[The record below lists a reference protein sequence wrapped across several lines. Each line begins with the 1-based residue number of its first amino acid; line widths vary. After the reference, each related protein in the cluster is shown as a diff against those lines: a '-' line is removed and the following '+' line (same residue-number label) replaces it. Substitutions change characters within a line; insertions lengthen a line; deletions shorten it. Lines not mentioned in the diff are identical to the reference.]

1 MITYEQIQKANE
13 GMTGID
19 FKGKNYVMVN
29 SRVTAFRKL
38 FPEGFIITDMISH
51 DNGIC
56 VMQAK
61 VGYYQDGNP
70 VTLGTGMAFEK
81 QDSTYINKT
90 SYIENCETSAVG
102 RALGF
107 LALGSDDS
115 ICSAEELVN
124 AITNQQKPEAPKP
137 VAKAPAK
144 PVKQDAPATV
154 EAQKKVPAANPVQA
168 YINNEMAFMSQR
180 LEISDRKEMREKF
193 AQMRKALIYGGV
205 IPDIPADKI
214 TMEQA
219 KQMIEAMYVTF
230 FTDGEKK

>member
-51 DNGIC
+51 DGGIC

-124 AITNQQKPEAPKP
+124 AITNQQKTEPPKP
-137 VAKAPAK
+137 VK
-144 PVKQDAPATV
+144 PVKQDAPASV

-193 AQMRKALIYGGV
+193 AQMRKALIEGGV

-214 TMEQA
+214 TLEQA
-219 KQMIEAMYVTF
+219 KQMIEAMYANF

>member
-51 DNGIC
+51 DGGIC

-124 AITNQQKPEAPKP
+124 AITNQQKTEPPKT
-137 VAKAPAK
+137 VK
-144 PVKQDAPATV
+144 PVKQDAPASV

-193 AQMRKALIYGGV
+193 AQMRKALIEGGV

-214 TMEQA
+214 TLEQA
-219 KQMIEAMYVTF
+219 KQMIEAMYANF